1 MTIVDIHTHV
11 YPPAYMNVLRSRD
24 TVPYVRIFPPSTE
37 ERLII
42 LPGEDSSN
50 SSTARGRPI
59 GPEYY
64 DFGCKIAFMDQHNID
79 ISVVSLANPWLD
91 FLPPSEAAATARLI
105 NDDMDASC
113 GLYPGRLYAFGTLPL
128 SASVEEITEE
138 IRRLKGMSWI
148 RGVVMGTSGLG
159 NGLDDERLD
168 PVYEALQ
175 ETGQTMFLH
184 PHYGLPTEV
193 YGPRASE
200 YGHVLPL
207 ALGFPLETTI
217 AVARLILSGVFDK
230 YPGLSLL
237 LAHSGGTLPFLAGR
251 LESVI
256 AHDAHLKNTNTAPKR
271 SVWDI
276 LSKNLILDAVV
287 YSSVGLKAA
296 VDVAGADRVLFGTD
310 HPFFPPLEGEEN
322 QPWLSVTTNYKAIND
337 SFGLDRGMAEGVLGG
352 NAVRLL
358 NLGFERQST
367 NFSVEKI

>member
-1 MTIVDIHTHV
+1 MDRKIFIFLLLSSKKQLT
-11 YPPAYMNVLRSRD
+11 PWRLPVLRSRD
-24 TVPYVRIFPPSTE
+24 TVPYVRTFPPSTE

-64 DFGCKIAFMDQHNID
+64 DFSYKIAFMDQHKID

-91 FLPPSEAAATARLI
+91 FLPPSEAAETAMLI

-138 IRRLKGMSWI
+138 IRRLKGMPWI

-159 NGLDDERLD
+159 NGLDDERLN
-168 PVYEALQ
+168 PVYEALE

-207 ALGFPLETTI
+207 ALGYTYPFPACISHILSTEITHVVFPLKRRLQLRDSSSLVSLTSTQASHCSSLTL
-217 AVARLILSGVFDK
+217 AVPSLSLRAA
-230 YPGLSLL
+230 LSLL
-237 LAHSGGTLPFLAGR
+237 LHTTRISKTQIQR
-251 LESVI
+251 LRE
-256 AHDAHLKNTNTAPKR
+256 A
-271 SVWDI
+271 
-276 LSKNLILDAVV
+276 
-287 YSSVGLKAA
+287 
-296 VDVAGADRVLFGTD
+296 FGMYY
-310 HPFFPPLEGEEN
+310 PRI
-322 QPWLSVTTNYKAIND
+322 SY
-337 SFGLDRGMAEGVLGG
+337 
-352 NAVRLL
+352 
-358 NLGFERQST
+358 
-367 NFSVEKI
+367 